1 MLCYKC
7 GADGSDITSSS
18 DGGIFKTLGI
28 ASDTIRMALL
38 RRFAEFIPNA
48 EAELRDRTEQNE
60 SSVDDV
66 IKVEF
71 GMMTSS

>member
-1 MLCYKC
+1 M
-7 GADGSDITSSS
+7 
-18 DGGIFKTLGI
+18 
-28 ASDTIRMALL
+28 ASDTIEMALR
-38 RRFAEFIPNA
+38 RRFAEFIPNV

>member
-1 MLCYKC
+1 M
-7 GADGSDITSSS
+7 
-18 DGGIFKTLGI
+18 
-28 ASDTIRMALL
+28 ASDTIEMALR
-38 RRFAEFIPNA
+38 RRFAKFIPNA